1 MNRDSWHDSISTQE
15 TLKVAAITEFGA
27 EEFIHA
33 DETIL
38 EDEQKGE
45 FIKALI
51 NHVSRITDEEEL
63 DNIANEFDQLP
74 ELVRKWYYAAVAAWS
89 RSKGGKLDA

>member
-1 MNRDSWHDSISTQE
+1 MTRYSWHDSIRTHE
-15 TLKVAAITEFGA
+15 TLKVAAIAEFRA

-33 DETIL
+33 DETTL
-38 EDEQKGE
+38 EGEQKGE

-63 DNIANEFDQLP
+63 ENIANEFDELP
-74 ELVRKWYYAAVAAWS
+74 ELVRKWFYAAVAAWS
-89 RSKGGKLDA
+89 RSKGGKLDG